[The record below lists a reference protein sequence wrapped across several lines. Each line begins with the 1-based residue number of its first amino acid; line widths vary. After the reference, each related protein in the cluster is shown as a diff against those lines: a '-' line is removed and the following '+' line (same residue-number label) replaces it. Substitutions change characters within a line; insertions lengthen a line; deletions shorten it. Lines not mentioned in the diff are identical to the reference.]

1 MPPDVASG
9 VAVDDL
15 LRRAR
20 WPVLRRLGF
29 HPGGDE
35 RSAFRGTGLEYSD
48 VREYQAGDDPRTIE
62 WNITAR
68 SDRPYVRESLP
79 DRGLDAWLL
88 FDVSRSLDWGTARC
102 LKRQLAVEFSAVVGQ
117 LLIGRGNRVGALF
130 FDERVRS
137 IVPPSAGRTALL
149 QLIARMSRA
158 ADGSQ
163 SPSQSGGGQDGGDG
177 SQSSSPSGGVQ
188 GGGSTAQQFPSPYG
202 GGQGGGQTDLGRALT
217 EAGRLIRRPSL
228 IVILSDF
235 MTPGGWQQ
243 PLSALALRHEV
254 IAAWITDPREREI
267 PDVGVVTFE
276 DPESGRQILVDTR
289 SAPLRARFQDAA
301 QAQRATI
308 RADLLRARTAVA
320 ELSTAAEL
328 VPQLIAFIKQREAQR
343 GRRLATATA

>member
-1 MPPDVASG
+1 LPPSIASG
-9 VAVDDL
+9 IAIDDL

-35 RSAFRGTGLEYSD
+35 RSSFRGTGLEYSD

-88 FDVSRSLDWGTARC
+88 IDVSRSLDWGTARC
-102 LKRQLAVEFSAVVGQ
+102 LKRQLAIEFSAVVGQ
-117 LLIGRGNRVGALF
+117 LLIGRGNRVGALL

-137 IVPPSAGRTALL
+137 IIPPAAGRTALL
-149 QLIARMSRA
+149 QLIARIERA
-158 ADGSQ
+158 TDGSQ
-163 SPSQSGGGQDGGDG
+163 FPA
-177 SQSSSPSGGVQ
+177 PSGKDFQFPPSGEDF
-188 GGGSTAQQFPSPYG
+188 QFPSPSG
-202 GGQGGGQTDLGRALT
+202 GGQGGGSTDLGRALT

-228 IVILSDF
+228 MVVLTDF
-235 MTPGGWQQ
+235 MTPSGWQQ
-243 PLSALALRHEV
+243 PLSALAIRHEV
-254 IAAWITDPREREI
+254 IAAWVTDPREHEI

-276 DPESGRQILVDTR
+276 DPESGQQILVDTG

-301 QAQRATI
+301 NAQRATI

-320 ELSTAAEL
+320 ELSTAAEA
-328 VPQLIAFIKQREAQR
+328 VPQLVAFIKQRGAQR
-343 GRRLATATA
+343 GRRLAPVTA

>member
-1 MPPDVASG
+1 LPPDIASG
-9 VAVDDL
+9 IAVDDL

-35 RSAFRGTGLEYSD
+35 RSSFRGTGLEYSD

-88 FDVSRSLDWGTARC
+88 VDISRSLDWGTARC
-102 LKRQLAVEFSAVVGQ
+102 LKRQLALEFSAVVGQ
-117 LLIGRGNRVGALF
+117 LLIGRGNRVGALL
-130 FDERVRS
+130 FDERVRA
-137 IVPPSAGRTALL
+137 IIPPSAGRTALL
-149 QLIARMSRA
+149 QLIARMERA
-158 ADGSQ
+158 AEHPAEGS
-163 SPSQSGGGQDGGDG
+163 
-177 SQSSSPSGGVQ
+177 
-188 GGGSTAQQFPSPYG
+188 
-202 GGQGGGQTDLGRALT
+202 TDLGRALT

-254 IAAWITDPREREI
+254 IAALITDPRERDI

-276 DPESGRQILVDTR
+276 DPESGRQILVDTG
-289 SAPLRARFQDAA
+289 SAALRARFQDAA
-301 QAQRATI
+301 NDQRETI
-308 RADLLRARTAVA
+308 RDDLVRARTAVA
-320 ELSTAAEL
+320 ELSTAAEV
-328 VPQLIAFIKQREAQR
+328 VPQLVAFIKQREAQR
-343 GRRLATATA
+343 GRRLASATA